1 MSNLI
6 YGANSNKPGMKND
19 ENFKKKY
26 GLKKIEDK
34 LNKASTEYSILS
46 QGIDLTTFGLNLN
59 SPDDIIDGFGS
70 PFDIDGYIPFQ
81 CTIPRCFTKKNND
94 TKKNNAQGTKLY
106 PKLTDKT
113 LIYTFYNVSDNEMK
127 LGAIRQL

>member
-6 YGANSNKPGMKND
+6 YGANNQNPNGANKD
-19 ENFKKKY
+19 DFKKKY

-34 LNKASTEYSILS
+34 LSKAPIEYSILS

-59 SPDDIIDGFGS
+59 SSDDIINNFGS
-70 PFDIDGYIPFQ
+70 PFDIDGFIPFQ
-81 CTIPRCFTKKNND
+81 CTVPRCYTKKNNS
-94 TKKNNAQGTKLY
+94 AQGTKIL

-127 LGAIRQL
+127 LEAIRLL

>member
-6 YGANSNKPGMKND
+6 YGANSKQQTMNND
-19 ENFKKKY
+19 DSFKKKY

-59 SPDDIIDGFGS
+59 SSEDIISNFGS
-70 PFDIDGYIPFQ
+70 PFDIEGFIPFQ
-81 CTIPRCFTKKNND
+81 CTIPRCYTKKNNS
-94 TKKNNAQGTKLY
+94 AQGTKIL

-127 LGAIRQL
+127 LEAIALL